1 MFNLCKQASIFF
13 VISILTLI
21 GSITMGGKLHAIIP
35 EIIIITLITYAL
47 NILCKNKYN
56 KLAWIL
62 MFIPSIV
69 YVFLLLIM
77 IASFIRK
84 YKI

>member
-1 MFNLCKQASIFF
+1 MFNLCKQANIFF
-13 VISILTLI
+13 VISVLALI
-21 GSITMGGKLHAIIP
+21 GSITMGGKLDAILP
-35 EIIIITLITYAL
+35 EILIIILITYVL
-47 NILCKNKYN
+47 NLLCKNKYN

-62 MFIPSIV
+62 MFIPSLA

-77 IASFIRK
+77 IASLVRK

>member
-21 GSITMGGKLHAIIP
+21 GSITMGGKLHAIIS
-35 EIIIITLITYAL
+35 EIIIITLITYIL
-47 NILCKNKYN
+47 NILLKNKYN

-69 YVFLLLIM
+69 YIFLLLIM

-84 YKI
+84 YKT

>member
-21 GSITMGGKLHAIIP
+21 GSITMGGKLHAIIS
-35 EIIIITLITYAL
+35 EIIIITLITYIL

-69 YVFLLLIM
+69 YIFLLLIM

-84 YKI
+84 YKT